1 MPGSTPSTLETSQPQ
16 TSSSG
21 TNGSVMKAVRLH
33 APGDVRCEE
42 VPVPQIKPDEVLIK
56 VQAVGICGSDPA
68 RVMKKGTYSY
78 PMTLGHE
85 FSGEVVEVGRD
96 VSGVTAGTRV
106 TVAPLIPCHRCE
118 YCQVGS
124 YQLCED
130 YSYYG
135 SRTDGA
141 LAEYVAVKAFNLIP
155 LPDQVDYE
163 TGACTDPAAIALHAV
178 RRSGLRVGD
187 DFVVVGAGLI
197 GLFALQWARLMG
209 ARRTVAID
217 VFPEKLDVASQ
228 LGATHV
234 INAAGSDPVAAVMD
248 ITENKGAD
256 VVIELAGLPKT
267 QEQSVR
273 MARKQ
278 GSIVLCGISTEDLIL
293 PARTVEQILRKE
305 LSVKGAWNSY
315 FAPVP
320 LNEWKT
326 TLRYMASGQLIS
338 KPAVSHRLSLEETP
352 AIFPKIWERREFIH
366 KVMVFPNGQ
375 PGN

>member
-1 MPGSTPSTLETSQPQ
+1 MPQPQ
-16 TSSSG
+16 APSDG
-21 TNGSVMKAVRLH
+21 QNRGVMRAVRLH

-42 VPVPQIKPDEVLIK
+42 VPVPEIQPDEVLLK

-85 FSGEVVEVGRD
+85 FSGEVVEVGQA
-96 VSGVTAGTRV
+96 VSGVKVGARV
-106 TVAPLIPCHRCE
+106 TVAPLIPCMECP

-135 SRTDGA
+135 SRVNGA
-141 LAEYVAVKAFNLIP
+141 LAEYVAVKAANLLE
-155 LPDQVDYE
+155 LPDEVDYE
-163 TGACTDPAAIALHAV
+163 TGACTDPAAIALHAI
-178 RRSGLRVGD
+178 RRSGLQVGD
-187 DFVVVGAGLI
+187 HLVVVGAGLI
-197 GLFALQWARLMG
+197 GLFALQWGRLMG
-209 ARRTVAID
+209 ARHIVAID
-217 VFPEKLDVASQ
+217 VFPQKLDVASH

-234 INAAGSDPVAAVMD
+234 VDASTTDPVAAVME
-248 ITENKGAD
+248 ITENQGAH

-278 GSIVLCGISTEDLIL
+278 GTVVLCGISTEDLTL
-293 PARTVEQILRKE
+293 PTSTVERILRRE
-305 LSVKGAWNSY
+305 LAVKGAWNSY
-315 FAPVP
+315 FAPLP
-320 LNEWKT
+320 LNEWQT
-326 TLRYMASGQLIS
+326 TLHYMASGQLVS

-352 AIFPKIWERREFIH
+352 AIFPKIWERREFVH

-375 PGN
+375 PEE